1 MNKQQIE
8 DFRLQK
14 IKKRAEENAFALAS
28 NADAELKE
36 KMEKDEFKVKQSRYS
51 KVLMEE
57 IQKKNELKRVSQL
70 ESITNREKEIRMI
83 EEQLTKEKEAKK
95 LYQAKFTDFSDK
107 YDQKNEWYQKHI
119 IQPQMQKHL
128 QDFEREINYNENR

>member
-14 IKKRAEENAFALAS
+14 IKKKAEENAFALAS

-36 KMEKDEFKVKQSRYS
+36 KREKDEFKVKQSRYS

-57 IQKKNELKRVSQL
+57 IQKKNELKRV
-70 ESITNREKEIRMI
+70 N
-83 EEQLTKEKEAKK
+83 
-95 LYQAKFTDFSDK
+95 
-107 YDQKNEWYQKHI
+107 
-119 IQPQMQKHL
+119 
-128 QDFEREINYNENR
+128 